1 VGGMSRERAT
11 EMAKKPIGR
20 HSNVLFEFPDDD
32 MHGTVVVRDDAMV
45 IELPE
50 QNGLAAALVIGKKDG
65 PIYRGRNEL
74 RDEYALSISATWC
87 NFGDVYA
94 GVWIEEGNE
103 LLFKFRLPK

>member
-1 VGGMSRERAT
+1 
-11 EMAKKPIGR
+11 MAKKRVGR
-20 HSNVLFEFPDDD
+20 HNNVLFEFPDDD
-32 MHGTVVVRDDAMV
+32 MRGTVVIRDDAMV

-65 PIYRGRNEL
+65 SIYRGRNEL
-74 RDEYALSISATWC
+74 RDAYALSISAAWC